1 MSERDTAADVL
12 RAWALDEDLKH
23 KVMSSPPLARMATK
37 IARQYSAGDTVED
50 ALASARRSM
59 ARGHL
64 VSLEYAGESV
74 RDAELAQ
81 AETAVFLEL
90 ISALREAQIPSTVS
104 FDLSHIGSLVDPD
117 LAAQNARAMADA
129 LAPLGTALMISA
141 EGSERTDLV
150 LDTYDALSREGMPV
164 GITVQARLH
173 RTEADLDRVL
183 ERPGVIR
190 LVKGAF
196 LEPAETAYPRGS
208 AELREAYLRLAGRIL
223 QAGHPLSVA
232 THDAGLIDDLITA
245 HPDLIRQPQVE
256 FEMLLGLGTATLDRL
271 HQEGHTTREYSI
283 FGDQWWLYV
292 LNRIAED
299 PERVFGA
306 IIAAAS

>member
-1 MSERDTAADVL
+1 MTQRDVAADVL
-12 RAWALDEDLKH
+12 RAWALDEDLKQT
-23 KVMSSPPLARMATK
+23 VMSSPLLAPVARRV
-37 IARQYSAGDTVED
+37 ARQYSAGETVED
-50 ALASARRSM
+50 ALAAARRSM

-74 RDAELAQ
+74 RDAELAR

-90 ISALREAQIPSTVS
+90 ISALRAAQVASTIS
-104 FDLSHIGSLVDPD
+104 FDLSHIGSLVDPA
-117 LAAQNARAMADA
+117 LALQNARSMAEA
-129 LAPLGTALMISA
+129 LTPLRTALMISA

-150 LDTYDALSREGMPV
+150 LDLYDTLSKEGLPV

-183 ERPGVIR
+183 ERPGVVR

-196 LEPAETAYPRGS
+196 LEPTETAYPRGS
-208 AELREAYLRLAGRIL
+208 AELHAAYLALADRIL
-223 QAGHPLSVA
+223 KAGHPVSLA
-232 THDAGLIDDLITA
+232 THDARLVEDLITH
-245 HPDLIRQPQVE
+245 HPDLVDQPHVE

-271 HQEGHTTREYSI
+271 HQDGFITREYSI

-292 LNRIAED
+292 LNRIAEEPD
-299 PERVFGA
+299 RVFDA
-306 IIAAAS
+306 ITAAAG